1 MDESAGARHEEDDRG
16 DRRTALRERVRRSEL
31 PEPRRPHGGERHG
44 ALGGLGRDGHD
55 DRCVRGRR
63 GGHCVGSYGAQNCAT
78 VSNIPVVGAFAGF
91 GYGAVDPLYAG
102 QVAGA
107 LQYLDYSA
115 RAVGSPTVIDPLQ
128 LQLLQHRVG
137 AVEGRVE
144 KAEAKGAAVL
154 EAIGE
159 AAK

>member
-63 GGHCVGSYGAQNCAT
+63 
-78 VSNIPVVGAFAGF
+78 
-91 GYGAVDPLYAG
+91 GAVDPLYAG